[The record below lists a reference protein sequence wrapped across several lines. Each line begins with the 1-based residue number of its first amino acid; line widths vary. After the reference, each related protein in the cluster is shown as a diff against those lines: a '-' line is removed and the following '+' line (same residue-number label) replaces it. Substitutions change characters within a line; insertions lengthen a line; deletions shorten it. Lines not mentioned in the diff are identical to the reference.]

1 MKKRIIYLAT
11 SLILIVVLAIGLIGC
26 VPSRPDKFLQKI
38 FIAESWSV
46 IEYDI
51 DGSVTK
57 IVIRDK
63 NSRYVKGSLNEQYVV
78 YTREA
83 VEIYTYGNEVWS
95 YKVYTEPKDVE
106 EWTKNQIYT
115 PLDIVGTP
123 DLRYFATD
131 FKTKFSKKDGKW
143 VELSTNP
150 ATFYVKG
157 QKLYYEKGDR
167 KIEYSLKGNVKISDE
182 ALQAKNNAIS
192 KGWLDKNILTRF

>member
-1 MKKRIIYLAT
+1 MKKRIAYLT
-11 SLILIVVLAIGLIGC
+11 TILIMIVLLTMGLVGC

-57 IVIRDK
+57 MNIRDK
-63 NSRYVKGSLNEQYVV
+63 NTRYAKGTKTEQYVI

-83 VEIYTYGNEVWS
+83 VEMYTYTNEKWS
-95 YKVYTEPKDVE
+95 YKLYTEQKDVE
-106 EWTKNQIYT
+106 EWTKNQIYS

-123 DLRYFATD
+123 DLKYFATD

-150 ATFYVKG
+150 AIFYIKG

-182 ALQAKNNAIS
+182 ALTAKNNAIS
-192 KGWLDKNILTRF
+192 KG

>member
-1 MKKRIIYLAT
+1 MKKRITYLT
-11 SLILIVVLAIGLIGC
+11 TILIMIVLLTMGLVGC

-57 IVIRDK
+57 MNIRDK
-63 NSRYVKGSLNEQYVV
+63 NTRYAKGTKTEQYVI

-83 VEIYTYGNEVWS
+83 VEMYTYSNEKWS
-95 YKVYTEPKDVE
+95 YKLYTEQKDVE
-106 EWTKNQIYT
+106 EWTKNQIYS

-150 ATFYVKG
+150 AIFYIKG

-182 ALQAKNNAIS
+182 ALTAKNNAIS
-192 KGWLDKNILTRF
+192 KG

>member
-1 MKKRIIYLAT
+1 MKKRITYLT
-11 SLILIVVLAIGLIGC
+11 TILIMIVLLTMGLVGC

-57 IVIRDK
+57 MNIRDK
-63 NSRYVKGSLNEQYVV
+63 NTRYAKGTKTEQYVI

-83 VEIYTYGNEVWS
+83 VEMYTYSNEKWS
-95 YKVYTEPKDVE
+95 YKLYTEQKDVE
-106 EWTKNQIYT
+106 EWTKNQIYS

-143 VELSTNP
+143 VELST
-150 ATFYVKG
+150 TQLSF
-157 QKLYYEKGDR
+157 
-167 KIEYSLKGNVKISDE
+167 
-182 ALQAKNNAIS
+182 IS
-192 KGWLDKNILTRF
+192 KDKNCIMKKVIEK

>member
-1 MKKRIIYLAT
+1 MKKRIAYLT
-11 SLILIVVLAIGLIGC
+11 TILIMIVLLTMGLVGC

-57 IVIRDK
+57 MNIRDK
-63 NSRYVKGSLNEQYVV
+63 NTRYAKGTKTEQYVI

-83 VEIYTYGNEVWS
+83 VEMYTYSNEKWS
-95 YKVYTEPKDVE
+95 YKLYTEQKDVE
-106 EWTKNQIYT
+106 EWTKNQIYS

-150 ATFYVKG
+150 AIFYIKG

-182 ALQAKNNAIS
+182 ALTAKNNAIS
-192 KGWLDKNILTRF
+192 KG